1 MTVTK
6 NGKRMGRPLGSKN
19 KPKDATNSR
28 INNQSKLIA
37 ELNRQ
42 LQYKSQECSIH
53 NVSIARMVEEIDDN
67 KGIIQDLR
75 KQLAEAQIA
84 VLDSVAVIRY
94 LEKKIYDL
102 VKGEQ
107 K

>member
-1 MTVTK
+1 MTLSK

-19 KPKDATNSR
+19 KPKVVVNDR

-42 LQYKSQECSIH
+42 LQTKSQECSMQNISTEVLAEKLDEFRDA
-53 NVSIARMVEEIDDN
+53 ND
-67 KGIIQDLR
+67 DLR
-75 KQLAEAQIA
+75 RQLAEAQIA
-84 VLDSVAVIRY
+84 VLDGVAVIRY
-94 LEKKIYDL
+94 LEKKIFDL
-102 VKGEQ
+102 IKADT